1 MLFLTGDSRKSLSQC
16 RSRDSAHCDYT
27 SNVIGSLSWRLLNY
41 GPTATLKYLCFSHRS
56 KTYSQSNKLSDI
68 SLEDFLILLLGLS
81 SEQVQ
86 QEINI
91 SLNRVSCIL
100 DKMRS
105 KQKENFLPIKSVL
118 NKDASRDRLI
128 VLDLIVRNYFLD
140 AFLETGT
147 QHGISASVVG
157 ATKPALSKTLK
168 CYSFDVEDNHV
179 LSVENTF
186 KYIKL
191 RLPARR
197 TFKTI
202 TKAISSSRLLFFH
215 DSDHSYENM
224 TFEFNHAW
232 DVLNARILL
241 SDDIDGN
248 SAFQDF
254 CTERN
259 LVGYRL
265 FVVQG
270 PALGV
275 VFR

>member
-1 MLFLTGDSRKSLSQC
+1 MLFLTGDSRKSLSRC
-16 RSRDSAHCDYT
+16 RSKDSAHCDYN
-27 SNVIGSLSWRLLNY
+27 SNVIGSLSWRLLHY
-41 GPTATLKYLCFSHRS
+41 GPNATLKYLCSSRRS
-56 KTYSQSNKLSDI
+56 KTFVPSHNLSDI
-68 SLEDFLILLLGLS
+68 SLKDFGTLLLGLS

-86 QEINI
+86 QEIQI
-91 SLNRVSCIL
+91 SHNRVSYIL
-100 DKMRS
+100 DEMRA

-118 NKDASRDRLI
+118 NEDASRDRLI

-140 AFLETGT
+140 IFLETGT
-147 QHGISASVVG
+147 QHGISAAVVG
-157 ATKPALSKTLK
+157 ATQPALNNTLT
-168 CYSFDVEDNHV
+168 CYSFDVRHNHV
-179 LSVENTF
+179 LSFENTF
-186 KYIKL
+186 KYIQL
-191 RLPARR
+191 RFPARR
-197 TFKTI
+197 NFKRI

-224 TFEFNHAW
+224 TFEFIHAW
-232 DVLNARILL
+232 DVLKARILL

-259 LVGYRL
+259 LMGYRL
-265 FVVQG
+265 FVAQG